1 MISSRLETQI
11 GHDNSHYTEVKH
23 LNKKH
28 ETRFILLSFDK
39 LCRILFFKIKKAEN
53 ILEKVESEE
62 FQK

>member
-11 GHDNSHYTEVKH
+11 GQDNSHYTDVKH
-23 LNKKH
+23 LNKKQ
-28 ETRFILLSFDK
+28 ETRFILLNFDK

-53 ILEKVESEE
+53 IMEKGKSEE